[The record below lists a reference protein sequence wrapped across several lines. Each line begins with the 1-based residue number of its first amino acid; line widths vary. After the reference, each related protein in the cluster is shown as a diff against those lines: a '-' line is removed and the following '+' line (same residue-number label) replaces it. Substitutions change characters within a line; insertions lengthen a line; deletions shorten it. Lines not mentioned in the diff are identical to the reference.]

1 MTATAVRGP
10 GPVLVPGGGTAGLV
24 PVPAEEKM
32 CTFLKKVDW
41 ETDWTFTTSATN

>member
-10 GPVLVPGGGTAGLV
+10 GPVLVPGGSTAGLV

-32 CTFLKKVDW
+32 YFLKKVDW
-41 ETDWTFTTSATN
+41 ETD